1 MSTFPSFAKRSSPFV
16 GHILH
21 SNTVQQFAK
30 KIHKMDETSFKLLAK
45 YLPSTYVQQAKDAR
59 NSQNFLIN
67 QLLEKVNRKI
77 IFRLKNSINS
87 II

>member
-1 MSTFPSFAKRSSPFV
+1 
-16 GHILH
+16 
-21 SNTVQQFAK
+21 
-30 KIHKMDETSFKLLAK
+30 MDDTSFKLLAK

-77 IFRLKNSINS
+77 IFRLINS
-87 II
+87 IISVD